1 LSNKKPFY
9 PVRRAAQ
16 LLLNTILAPAQCR
29 MKAMV
34 VVRMQQDAAA
44 LAAMRRGR
52 PILPPSG
59 PVKDWQIH

>member
-9 PVRRAAQ
+9 PVLRAAQ
-16 LLLNTILAPAQCR
+16 LLLNTILAPVQCR
-29 MKAMV
+29 MHAMV
-34 VVRMQQDAAA
+34 VVRMQQHAAA
-44 LAAMRRGR
+44 PAAMGRRG